1 MSGGRGLNQDSGFRI
16 QEAEEQVSGVRC
28 RRPGAEPGFR
38 IPDSGFRRLKSRVQ
52 APGVGCRGLN
62 QDSRFRI
69 PEAEEQVSGAG
80 RVAEC

>member
-38 IPDSGFRRLKSRVQ
+38 IPDSGFRRLKSRFQ
-52 APGVGCRGLN
+52 GSGVGGQGLN
-62 QDSRFRI
+62 QDSGFQI
-69 PEAEEQVSGAG
+69 QDSGG
-80 RVAEC
+80 